1 MAQSTIVVPP
11 DSTGKSLATDTR
23 VDTAHMQDFVL
34 YGPDGAVISTLT
46 ANPTGTEKAI
56 VTRSLIQGAL
66 QPRVTGNIV
75 AATTVIDGT
84 SDVTTANNTS
94 VIISGTHAGVNI
106 SFEASDDSGTT
117 WLPIAG
123 VRDDSG
129 IAESSSG
136 VLVANQ
142 ARVWNFGLFGFNR
155 FRVRATA
162 WTSGSAAIII
172 DYGTMPFE
180 PLVSNVMSI
189 PNRTAL
195 VLATATA
202 GVIPAA
208 TEALATLAQCQ
219 RGFVGLA
226 SASSFALTAG
236 RIFRIQAFTL
246 GVRCS
251 TTTAVTATAV
261 IRFNPTGAVTA
272 TSPVVATLTVSTPA
286 AIANEGSQMT
296 ISFPDGKDLPAG
308 VTPGQV
314 GVSLLGSTAT
324 GLAVIS
330 VEGFE
335 YG

>member
-1 MAQSTIVVPP
+1 MAQSTVVLPP

-23 VDTAHMQDFVL
+23 GDGAHMQDFVL
-34 YGPDGAVISTLT
+34 YGPDGAVVSTLA
-46 ANPTGTEKAI
+46 ANPTGTEKAM
-56 VTRSLIQGAL
+56 VTRAMIQGAP

-75 AATTVIDGT
+75 AATTIIDGT
-84 SDVTTANNTS
+84 SDITTVNNAS
-94 VIISGTHAGVNI
+94 VIISGTHAGINI
-106 SFEASDDSGTT
+106 IFEASDDSGTT

-123 VRDDSG
+123 VRDDTG
-129 IAESSSG
+129 IAEFSSG

-142 ARVWNFGLFGFNR
+142 GRVWNFGLFGFDR
-155 FRVRATA
+155 FRVRTTA
-162 WTSGSAAIII
+162 WASGSGAIII

-189 PNRTAL
+189 PNRTSL

-202 GVIPAA
+202 GVTPAA
-208 TEALATLAQCQ
+208 SEALATLAQCQ
-219 RGFVGLA
+219 RGFVALG
-226 SASSFALTAG
+226 SASTFALTAG
-236 RIFRIQAFTL
+236 RIFRVQSMHL

-251 TTTAVTATAV
+251 TTTAVTVTAV
-261 IRFNPTGAVTA
+261 LRFNPTGAATA
-272 TSPVVATLTVSTPA
+272 TSAVIAMLTVSTPA
-286 AIANEGSQMT
+286 AVAAEGSQLS

-314 GVSLLGSTAT
+314 GISLLGSTAT
-324 GLAVIS
+324 GTAVVS